1 MMSDAKKYEWKRRGA
16 TYCELWFGGR
26 LIVKVIN
33 GNEYIVR
40 AVTDWGA
47 GDTFLISGSE
57 LYEKAKRIQIGGS

>member
-1 MMSDAKKYEWKRRGA
+1 MMSGAKKYEWKRRGA

-47 GDTFLISGSE
+47 GDTFLISGSD
-57 LYEKAKRIQIGGS
+57 LYESAKSLQIAGK

>member
-1 MMSDAKKYEWKRRGA
+1 MMSDAKKYECKRRGA

-33 GNEYIVR
+33 GNENVVR

-47 GDTFLISGSE
+47 SGSE
-57 LYEKAKRIQIGGS
+57 LYEQSKRIQTGGK